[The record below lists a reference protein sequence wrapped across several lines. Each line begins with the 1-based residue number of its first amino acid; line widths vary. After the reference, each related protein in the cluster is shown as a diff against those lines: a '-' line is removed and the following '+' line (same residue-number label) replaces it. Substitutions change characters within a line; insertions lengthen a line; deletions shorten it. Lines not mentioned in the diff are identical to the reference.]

1 MAHHLTLQERETIAR
16 LIKRRWSRMEIAE
29 VLERDR
35 STIYREL
42 KRNTGWC
49 GYRPRQAQQKAEER
63 RKRCR
68 RPVKMSDPMVNA
80 YVREKLKLQWS
91 PEQIGGASKRRF
103 ARRPRRQISRQ
114 TIYTW
119 IARQGTDE
127 ARWRACLRRGG
138 RPVENRGKHRGCVSI
153 RGRPRIVNQR
163 RRYGDWEGDTVV
175 GVRHRGAVL
184 TAVERKSG
192 YLCMVKLD
200 NLRADTVEGAIWS
213 RFRKLPPSLRRTM
226 TFDNGPE
233 FTCHARL
240 TRRLKMAIYFA
251 KPYSAWQRGTNENTN
266 GLIRQY
272 FPKGTDLRMI
282 SDYDVARVE
291 QRLNERPRR
300 RLGYR
305 SPAEVLAKRLC
316 CI

>member
-1 MAHHLTLQERETIAR
+1 
-16 LIKRRWSRMEIAE
+16 
-29 VLERDR
+29 
-35 STIYREL
+35 
-42 KRNTGWC
+42 
-49 GYRPRQAQQKAEER
+49 
-63 RKRCR
+63 
-68 RPVKMSDPMVNA
+68 
-80 YVREKLKLQWS
+80 
-91 PEQIGGASKRRF
+91 
-103 ARRPRRQISRQ
+103 
-114 TIYTW
+114 
-119 IARQGTDE
+119 
-127 ARWRACLRRGG
+127 
-138 RPVENRGKHRGCVSI
+138 
-153 RGRPRIVNQR
+153 
-163 RRYGDWEGDTVV
+163 
-175 GVRHRGAVL
+175 
-184 TAVERKSG
+184 
-192 YLCMVKLD
+192 MVKLD

-282 SDYDVARVE
+282 SDHDVARVE

>member
-1 MAHHLTLQERETIAR
+1 
-16 LIKRRWSRMEIAE
+16 
-29 VLERDR
+29 
-35 STIYREL
+35 
-42 KRNTGWC
+42 
-49 GYRPRQAQQKAEER
+49 
-63 RKRCR
+63 
-68 RPVKMSDPMVNA
+68 
-80 YVREKLKLQWS
+80 
-91 PEQIGGASKRRF
+91 
-103 ARRPRRQISRQ
+103 
-114 TIYTW
+114 
-119 IARQGTDE
+119 
-127 ARWRACLRRGG
+127 
-138 RPVENRGKHRGCVSI
+138 
-153 RGRPRIVNQR
+153 
-163 RRYGDWEGDTVV
+163 
-175 GVRHRGAVL
+175 
-184 TAVERKSG
+184 
-192 YLCMVKLD
+192 
-200 NLRADTVEGAIWS
+200 
-213 RFRKLPPSLRRTM
+213 M

-282 SDYDVARVE
+282 SDHDVARVE